1 VISTVITNLNLG
13 KYLIRTVESALT
25 QDSLNFEIIIIDAKS
40 TDNSLD
46 VIKKF
51 HTQDNRVHY
60 LSEVDNGHFFGINKG
75 LKLCK
80 GNIIGILHSS
90 DFYDQNIF
98 SIVEDEFSRD
108 PNLWILGGQNTVVN
122 SNDNEINKSK
132 IKKKF
137 LDINTVIN
145 FQFPAIE
152 STFFRKDV
160 LENFGYFSTNHFLK
174 RCHTNI
180 FLKYFLGCIYLNKKI
195 KILNKNFSFHLDHE
209 NKRPI
214 FSRNLKNINYYS
226 NGRKIACHYNLRE
239 FSKILNVEQKNK
251 LLMQKEIYDLKNSLY
266 FRKWS
271 NVRKLEKKI
280 FEILSFYEFFKINCK
295 IISKVLK
302 MYYIYVLS
310 KVYNYL

>member
-1 VISTVITNLNLG
+1 MISTVITNLNLG

-214 FSRNLKNINYYS
+214 FSRNSKNINYYS

-239 FSKILNVEQKNK
+239 FSKILNEEQNK
-251 LLMQKEIYDLKNSLY
+251 KT
-266 FRKWS
+266 
-271 NVRKLEKKI
+271 
-280 FEILSFYEFFKINCK
+280 IN
-295 IISKVLK
+295 
-302 MYYIYVLS
+302 
-310 KVYNYL
+310 